1 MKELLASLKSDL
13 KVLAA
18 SIRTA
23 KQSRKTQPNGY
34 VSGLADLQFD
44 FRVKHIFRCLLRGKT
59 LEEIENSR
67 LEKPPVPHS
76 SPEVSLHWKISH
88 LYNTYTDMRYDHKI
102 QCSCQKC
109 FDKRGWGNEQDKQA
123 EQAKQ
128 ALCVNS

>member
-13 KVLAA
+13 KVLAV

-34 VSGLADLQFD
+34 VSGLADLQFE
-44 FRVKHIFRCLLRGKT
+44 FRTKHIFRCLLRGKT

-67 LEKPPVPHS
+67 LEKPPIPHA
-76 SPEVSLHWKISH
+76 SPEISLHWTISH
-88 LYNTYTDMRYDHKI
+88 LYNTHTNMKYDHKI
-102 QCSCQKC
+102 QCRCQKC
-109 FDKRGWGNEQDKQA
+109 YNKRGQDEQA
-123 EQAKQ
+123 EQ